1 MILPRWLL
9 PARLHFLGVPVLRP
23 CVPALLCPCPGDGW
37 PARGLQARGPRPLS
51 GRARTALCLSHG
63 APTPPPAF
71 PLYPSTHSAAPQGAC
86 RRLWVR
92 MGWRYS
98 KGQAGGPGGGGGEWR
113 GAGRRGWGVKQGCGL
128 LRAGAIQWGGGRSLW
143 VPQYLLWLGCAVGS
157 WALGL
162 LDCTKSCS
170 RQ

>member
-1 MILPRWLL
+1 MIRPRWLL

-23 CVPALLCPCPGDGW
+23 CVPAFLCPCPGDGW

-51 GRARTALCLSHG
+51 GRARTALCLSRG

-98 KGQAGGPGGGGGEWR
+98 KGQAGGSGEVSSPSAQVEVEGSGGEQGDGGGG
-113 GAGRRGWGVKQGCGL
+113 
-128 LRAGAIQWGGGRSLW
+128 
-143 VPQYLLWLGCAVGS
+143 
-157 WALGL
+157 
-162 LDCTKSCS
+162 
-170 RQ
+170 